1 MHKLMML
8 GLAGAV
14 GTLAR
19 YGLVSLVGRTVGT
32 SYAWGTLV
40 VNVAGCFLVG
50 AVFALFDGIGGS
62 RPTDAGGGFSGFYR
76 CVYHILRIYTR
87 YRNAYPL
94 IGMGL
99 RSFKPSAAKRVG
111 VYRADRWSCSGKMG
125 VARPGYTD
133 ALSFV

>member
-50 AVFALFDGIGGS
+50 AVFALFD
-62 RPTDAGGGFSGFYR
+62 
-76 CVYHILRIYTR
+76 
-87 YRNAYPL
+87 
-94 IGMGL
+94 
-99 RSFKPSAAKRVG
+99 
-111 VYRADRWSCSGKMG
+111 DRWQVSQQTRVVVLVGFIGAFTTFSAFILDTEMLTRSSGWG
-125 VARPGYTD
+125 FAVSNL
-133 ALSFV
+133 ALQNGLGFIALIAGAAVGRWV